1 MAPVHIF
8 EISLVKYFGKTALE
22 RMSSCPL
29 CPADNS
35 FFPAPQLLE
44 LKPQLGSRCSPTC
57 GCSLGRWGLH
67 ILSIECRG
75 KSESLGNKPCINAT
89 NGMSHHKRRGQSD
102 MPVSSPALAK

>member
-35 FFPAPQLLE
+35 FFSSTAVVGAEASTGLLLLSYLWLQPRQVE
-44 LKPQLGSRCSPTC
+44 LAHTQY
-57 GCSLGRWGLH
+57 
-67 ILSIECRG
+67 
-75 KSESLGNKPCINAT
+75 
-89 NGMSHHKRRGQSD
+89 
-102 MPVSSPALAK
+102 